1 MPRTA
6 HADEDVAATTEL
18 RSAFEKRYRE
28 LVQHVA
34 QTAPAETLA
43 RALASNDPFSGLA
56 GALGSAMTL
65 TPPRDPLAAA
75 RARSVT
81 ARTRLLQRA
90 GGVLRVGE
98 VAACLGVSTQAVQA
112 RRARGTLLALPQAN
126 GEHVY
131 PAFQVEQAGV
141 LSGLSNLLGAFQD
154 VDPWTQLSVLLAP
167 SRQFGG
173 RSALDLLR
181 EGDLESALRIV
192 ATYGEHTG

>member
-141 LSGLSNLLGAFQD
+141 LAGFPTCS
-154 VDPWTQLSVLLAP
+154 
-167 SRQFGG
+167 G
-173 RSALDLLR
+173 RSKTSTRGRSSPYCSLLPDDSVAVVPSICCAR
-181 EGDLESALRIV
+181 EIWRVRFGS
-192 ATYGEHTG
+192 